1 MAGRIKN
8 LSRGRANAPGK
19 HGTPLGNFNPTKLG
33 HPSALSPGVKT
44 LMAKGI
50 PMKQAIGMGV
60 KGGGNAKVTSKN
72 WHQPGKQG
80 C

>member
-8 LSRGRANAPGK
+8 LSRGRAGVGK
-19 HGTPLGNFNPTKLG
+19 HATPLGNFNPTKLG